1 MRSVNTVLESG
12 RLRRKDGS
20 TSPDLVKALSE
31 LPVAFVDVNFLRYA
45 YYSDNGTQFQRYP
58 GAASLHPDDYVL
70 PASAVAKAPN
80 EWKSIITSVLS

>member
-45 YYSDNGTQFQRYP
+45 YYSDNGTQFQRME
-58 GAASLHPDDYVL
+58 D
-70 PASAVAKAPN
+70 
-80 EWKSIITSVLS
+80 WTSPSPSHDIK